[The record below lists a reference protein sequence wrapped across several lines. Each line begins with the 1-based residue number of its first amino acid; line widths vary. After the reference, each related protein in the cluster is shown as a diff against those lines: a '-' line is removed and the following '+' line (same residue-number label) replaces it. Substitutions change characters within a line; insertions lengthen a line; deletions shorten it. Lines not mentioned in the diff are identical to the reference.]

1 MRQHGFKIWDLK
13 LLDPLGSTPGTSV
26 AQRGAFVGMGNTA
39 WEARELVRGRE
50 ARGGEG
56 AFNPLT
62 GAGRVEALPGD
73 YGRARRLG
81 YFVHELCV
89 ETFGGMGG
97 KELVELIKEAA
108 AVRGNK
114 LTHGEFE
121 AEATWSTRKFMPFV
135 MQRISVATQIAAASE
150 IRQALGMG
158 MAAASAA

>member
-1 MRQHGFKIWDLK
+1 MSSKIF
-13 LLDPLGSTPGTSV
+13 S
-26 AQRGAFVGMGNTA
+26 
-39 WEARELVRGRE
+39 
-50 ARGGEG
+50 
-56 AFNPLT
+56 

-89 ETFGGMGG
+89 ETFGGMG

-135 MQRISVATQIAAASE
+135 MQRISVATQAASE
-150 IRQALGMG
+150 IWQALGMG
-158 MAAASAA
+158 MAAAAAA

>member
-1 MRQHGFKIWDLK
+1 MKD
-13 LLDPLGSTPGTSV
+13 
-26 AQRGAFVGMGNTA
+26 
-39 WEARELVRGRE
+39 
-50 ARGGEG
+50 
-56 AFNPLT
+56 
-62 GAGRVEALPGD
+62 
-73 YGRARRLG
+73 LG

-89 ETFGGMGG
+89 ETFGGMG

-121 AEATWSTRKFMPFV
+121 AEATWSTRKFTPFV

-158 MAAASAA
+158 MAAAAAA